1 MLDNRANTKHYSR
14 IVKRD
19 SDVGSW
25 TFLSNHALVL
35 ITVAADPDIRVR
47 QIALDVGI
55 TERAA
60 QRIVGELEEVGALV
74 RERVGRRNHYQIC
87 PDSPLRHRIEAHRTV
102 ADLLQLSRCPNDY
115 VVDAPAEKAS

>member
-74 RERVGRRNHYQIC
+74 RERVGRRNH
-87 PDSPLRHRIEAHRTV
+87 
-102 ADLLQLSRCPNDY
+102 
-115 VVDAPAEKAS
+115 